1 MMNFLQVL
9 LTIKLQ
15 FLILLNTRFL
25 FQVGGSGLIAVG
37 FWMRLSGDVLGT
49 NILGVF
55 SIYAVNTVKVDI
67 YFISVG
73 IIMALLGF
81 LGCCGAKKESKCLL
95 IMFFSII
102 VVIFIAELTIGLF
115 ALAYSAYVSF
125 TLRSQPPHAPSDLSC
140 SCLFLFACTF
150 LKIIVFLTIIKYEEL
165 AVAPVHSAS

>member
-1 MMNFLQVL
+1 MGLFEFAKVMMVL
-9 LTIKLQ
+9 YNL
-15 FLILLNTRFL
+15 LIL
-25 FQVGGSGLIAVG
+25 VGGSGLIAVG

-115 ALAYSAYVSF
+115 ALAYSAYIGKF
-125 TLRSQPPHAPSDLSC
+125 LRSWGKPALQDQYGRDFHFTSLWNMTMTKVNQG
-140 SCLFLFACTF
+140 L
-150 LKIIVFLTIIKYEEL
+150 IEEHL
-165 AVAPVHSAS
+165 PL

>member
-9 LTIKLQ
+9 LTIKIQ

-95 IMFFSII
+95 IM
-102 VVIFIAELTIGLF
+102 VIKNN
-115 ALAYSAYVSF
+115 
-125 TLRSQPPHAPSDLSC
+125 H
-140 SCLFLFACTF
+140 
-150 LKIIVFLTIIKYEEL
+150 IIK
-165 AVAPVHSAS
+165 HCI